1 MMKHSRPQQNTHV
14 SPRALLSRAGVAGR
28 ARSLFRKTGSGS
40 KSLCSQQEAKHHPRA
55 FLLRAGVLVFY
66 FILWWALAAWI
77 DQPLLLP
84 APQDVIKRLL
94 SLLPQAKFYE
104 TLGMTMARTLLAY
117 ALGIAG
123 AVVLGALC
131 LRFRLA
137 ELLLSPLLSAV
148 RATPVTSFIVLAL
161 VWLSSPRVPVLTGF
175 LMTLPVVFSSL
186 VQSARAIDPKLL
198 EMAKLY
204 RFGKLGTLRHVIVPS
219 VLPAVVESCLAAIG
233 LCWKAVVAA
242 EVIGVPKLAVGSRLY
257 EAKIYLETDALLAW
271 TLTVILLSVLLE
283 ALLTRLARRITE
295 VRHE

>member
-1 MMKHSRPQQNTHV
+1 MMMKHVHTRKDNHF
-14 SPRALLSRAGVAGR
+14 SPRALLSRAGV
-28 ARSLFRKTGSGS
+28 L
-40 KSLCSQQEAKHHPRA
+40 A
-55 FLLRAGVLVFY
+55 FYL
-66 FILWWALAAWI
+66 ILWSTLAAWI
-77 DQPLLLP
+77 GQPLLLP
-84 APQDVIKRLL
+84 APLDVIKKLL
-94 SLLPQAKFYE
+94 SLLPEAKFYA
-104 TLGMTMARTLLAY
+104 TLGATMARTLLAY

-137 ELLLSPLLSAV
+137 ELLLAPLLSAI

-198 EMAKLY
+198 EMAKMY
-204 RFGKLGTLRHVIVPS
+204 RFGRLGTLRHVIVPS

-257 EAKIYLETDALLAW
+257 EAKIYLETDSLLAW
-271 TLTVILLSVLLE
+271 TLTVIVLSVLLE
-283 ALLTRLARRITE
+283 AGLKRLARRITE